1 MRHATPQFATPPLT
15 PVVKILLISM
25 GVIFLAQLTLENMVG
40 INVSGIFGFV
50 PSRLLS
56 GWIWQ
61 LVTYSFLHSGLFH
74 LLFNLLVIW
83 SIGGELE
90 RLWQVRTFVAFIF
103 VCSLGASLTYG
114 LFSLVGI
121 GPGPDVPVVG
131 SSGIVFGL
139 LLAYGILFGDRMMY
153 FFLLFPMQARYF
165 VMLLGGI
172 ELVSSVFYSRSGV
185 AHLAH
190 LGGMGA
196 GFVFLIAMAAWR
208 KRAKQQAAKD
218 YVSTERKKRLKK
230 AGHLRLVPGSEDED
244 EDPKTWN

>member
-1 MRHATPQFATPPLT
+1 MVPPLT
-15 PVVKILLISM
+15 PVVKGLLI
-25 GVIFLAQLTLENMVG
+25 VTAAFFLLNLSLETFAQISLTGLL
-40 INVSGIFGFV
+40 GFV
-50 PSRLLS
+50 PARLAQ

-61 LVTYSFLHSGLFH
+61 LVTYSVLHSGLFH

-83 SIGGELE
+83 TVGGELE
-90 RLWQVRTFVAFIF
+90 RLWHTRTFLGFLLTCAV
-103 VCSLGASLTYG
+103 GASITYG

-121 GPGPDVPVVG
+121 GPGPMVPVVG
-131 SSGIVFGL
+131 SSGMVYGL

-165 VMLLGGI
+165 VMLLGAI

-196 GFVFLIAMAAWR
+196 GFLFLVSMAAWR
-208 KRAKQQAAKD
+208 KRAKQRAAKD
-218 YVSTERKKRLKK
+218 YVSAERKKRLKK
-230 AGHLRLVPGSEDED
+230 AGHLRLVPGSEED
-244 EDPKTWN
+244 DDDPKTWN